1 MEPLIFIAIL
11 VALLWLLVLRPQRRR
26 ASDHTSMIGNLSEND
41 EIVTAGGLYGRI
53 LRIDDDVL
61 TVEIAPETTVR
72 IARGAIAG
80 VITEKEEDE
89 EEVNQGAPATPIEP
103 DDR

>member
-1 MEPLIFIAIL
+1 MEPLIFIAVI
-11 VALLWLLVLRPQRRR
+11 VGLLWLLVIRPQRRR
-26 ASDHTSMIGNLSEND
+26 ASDHASMIGNVSEND

-53 LRIDDDVL
+53 LRIDNDVL

-80 VITEKEEDE
+80 IITEKEEDE
-89 EEVNQGAPATPIEP
+89 EEVNQGAPVTPIEP

>member
-11 VALLWLLVLRPQRRR
+11 VGLLWLLVLRPQRRR